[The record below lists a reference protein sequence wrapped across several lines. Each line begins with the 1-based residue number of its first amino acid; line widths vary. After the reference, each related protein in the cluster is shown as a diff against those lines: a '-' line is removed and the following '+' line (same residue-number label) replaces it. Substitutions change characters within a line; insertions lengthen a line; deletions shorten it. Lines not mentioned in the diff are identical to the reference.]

1 MKYEFR
7 AWHKYEIERQK
18 NQPRKFVM
26 REIDKHLFFV
36 CESDDSIKYP
46 FDEVAI
52 NNDWIFELYIGA
64 KDKHDVKIF
73 EGDIVLT
80 NEGNWIASVE
90 YYQDMAICVDEFG
103 GFSSYCDWNEFEVIG
118 NIHQGKLK

>member
-18 NQPRKFVM
+18 NKPRKFVM

-36 CESDDSIKYP
+36 CESDESIKYP
-46 FDEVAI
+46 FDEVVI
-52 NNDWIFELYIGA
+52 DNDWIFELYIGA

-80 NEGNWIASVE
+80 NEGNWIARVE
-90 YYQDMAICVDEFG
+90 YYKDMAICVDEFG